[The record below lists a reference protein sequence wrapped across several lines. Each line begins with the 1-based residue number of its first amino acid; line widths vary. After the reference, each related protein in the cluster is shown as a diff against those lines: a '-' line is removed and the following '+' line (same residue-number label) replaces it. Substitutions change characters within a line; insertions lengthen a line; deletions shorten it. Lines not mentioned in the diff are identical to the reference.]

1 MASLSDLRF
10 NWSALPCQKFCSS
23 ACVYTGCPLS
33 GVIQSHLQMRLES
46 RSLAFVRGGLFK
58 LIRRHC
64 PGETLH
70 LHCQLHALPA
80 PPPLSR
86 RQSPQPGLL
95 SNSIWPKTYGTRHLR
110 RPRVYCHFSMF
121 GFIFRPT
128 GAFWI
133 KELRSCYWIK
143 FQFSVVLFVRRCADA
158 FKARFKIVRNIS
170 WADSRRPCG
179 PRRRFLTIPLRSF
192 LDFLPKKK
200 NWENQVVQRQN
211 LIWTIPNPSVRR
223 KNVNISWYCSRIGS

>member
-1 MASLSDLRF
+1 
-10 NWSALPCQKFCSS
+10 
-23 ACVYTGCPLS
+23 
-33 GVIQSHLQMRLES
+33 MRLES
-46 RSLAFVRGGLFK
+46 RSLAFIRGGLFK

-64 PGETLH
+64 PGGK
-70 LHCQLHALPA
+70 PA
-80 PPPLSR
+80 PSPPTACTPRFPPHPPFPDVNLLSR
-86 RQSPQPGLL
+86 GSYRTQSDQKHMERG
-95 SNSIWPKTYGTRHLR
+95 ICGG
-110 RPRVYCHFSMF
+110 PRVYCHFSMF

-133 KELRSCYWIK
+133 KELHSCYWIK

-170 WADSRRPCG
+170 WADSRLPCG
-179 PRRRFLTIPLRSF
+179 PRRRFWQFLRGPS
-192 LDFLPKKK
+192 LQKKR
-200 NWENQVVQRQN
+200 NWENQPVQRQN